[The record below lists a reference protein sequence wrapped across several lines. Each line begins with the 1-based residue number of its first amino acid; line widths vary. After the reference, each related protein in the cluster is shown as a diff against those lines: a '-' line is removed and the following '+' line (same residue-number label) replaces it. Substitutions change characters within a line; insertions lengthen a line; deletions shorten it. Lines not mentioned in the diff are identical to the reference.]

1 MRKEYDELAE
11 KILSKPTLRSREDQ
25 HANLAKLNTEISEL
39 EKESQEYAQ
48 TWAERREQ
56 FGKIIDEGMHL
67 RRLIRYEKEEVE
79 RREGMEEREDG
90 DDEQR
95 GRGSGAVTPGH
106 ETGGTTPMHH
116 ASHDQDVGT
125 PGGLGVEKERSSR
138 GRSPLG
144 HSQNVSES
152 EEKKAETQETEDEDM
167 AEDGELAAEPEGMV
181 ADPVEGLVAR
191 DGEEQVI
198 ETKHE
203 EQMDTS

>member
-1 MRKEYDELAE
+1 
-11 KILSKPTLRSREDQ
+11 
-25 HANLAKLNTEISEL
+25 
-39 EKESQEYAQ
+39 
-48 TWAERREQ
+48 
-56 FGKIIDEGMHL
+56 MHL

-79 RREGMEEREDG
+79 RREGMEEQEEG

-95 GRGSGAVTPGH
+95 GRASGAATPRN

-152 EEKKAETQETEDEDM
+152 EDKKPEPQETEDEDM

-191 DGEEQVI
+191 DGEEQVH